1 MYFKELLLKLEM
13 VILLNNEKNKDSS
26 TLSTEL
32 IDVNE
37 RDNYLFILNDAIN
50 YLHHKAVNGKI
61 RDAKNEKIKI
71 DYFRA
76 LIYAINTANSV
87 YKDKQID
94 KMESDIELLKNAIIS
109 ADKSDNFDDE
119 IADESINEIIDFDE
133 KIKKIKDSGV

>member
-1 MYFKELLLKLEM
+1 MVVLLA
-13 VILLNNEKNKDSS
+13 NEKNKDSS

-32 IDVNE
+32 IDINE

-50 YLHHKAVNGKI
+50 YLHNKSINGKI

-94 KMESDIELLKNAIIS
+94 KMESDIELLKNSIIS
-109 ADKSDNFDDE
+109 ADKSDNFDDA
-119 IADESINEIIDFDE
+119 IADESINELIDFDE